1 MHNNNP
7 NCYFE
12 PTVVSRQHANQQY
25 HTTPDE
31 EKHGLFVLSVQIW
44 YVFEVSVLQGYDVML
59 QHNWLPM
66 LHKNTVLSNIRNQ
79 LPTPTASYQRRMET
93 STIPLLKT

>member
-7 NCYFE
+7 ICYFE

-31 EKHGLFVLSVQIW
+31 EKHGF
-44 YVFEVSVLQGYDVML
+44 F
-59 QHNWLPM
+59 
-66 LHKNTVLSNIRNQ
+66 
-79 LPTPTASYQRRMET
+79 
-93 STIPLLKT
+93 